1 MPKVSRKRIVLA
13 KEEPTGLL
21 ERIVISNPHK
31 FDHVAKRRRLPKP
44 VYRPLVHRPFDPI
57 RAQEADERIKRL
69 RRLAHLIQ
77 KRKLLDRLSD
87 TKPPLLERIE
97 PRTPEYQP
105 PDELPPGLHFRKTKI
120 LRRIEEYGNIFEATV
135 ERLEPVFLKLKTA
148 KGISSE
154 VREKLEKMGTE
165 FNTLWT
171 DLDQRGSKLTNKQW
185 RYIKR
190 DLKRIGRVSFTNL
203 STRFV
208 EVCNELAA
216 LDITFAY

>member
-44 VYRPLVHRPFDPI
+44 VYR
-57 RAQEADERIKRL
+57 
-69 RRLAHLIQ
+69 
-77 KRKLLDRLSD
+77 
-87 TKPPLLERIE
+87 
-97 PRTPEYQP
+97 P